1 MPTIEQYTV
10 VLTAVRRPDGSDWV
24 AAHLAE
30 MPGCIAEGRGE
41 AEARVA
47 LTRLFPEYLA
57 SRIGDGVTVPA
68 PRQLDRAAF
77 R

>member
-1 MPTIEQYTV
+1 MATIEQYTL
-10 VLTAVRRPDGSDWV
+10 VLTAVRRPDGSNWV

-30 MPGCIAEGRGE
+30 MPGCIAEGRSE
-41 AEARVA
+41 AEARAA

-57 SRIGDGVTVPA
+57 SRIGDGVPVPG
-68 PRQLDRAAF
+68 PRQLDRAGS